1 MALGIVL
8 SEARRKLGKNLG
20 QNRHDDGRNYSR

>member
-8 SEARRKLGKNLG
+8 SPTYFQK
-20 QNRHDDGRNYSR
+20 